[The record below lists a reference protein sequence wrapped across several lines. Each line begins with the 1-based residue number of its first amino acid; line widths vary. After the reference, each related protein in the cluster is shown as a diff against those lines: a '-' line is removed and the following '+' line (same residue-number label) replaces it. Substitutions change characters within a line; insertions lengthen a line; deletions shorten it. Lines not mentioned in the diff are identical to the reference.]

1 MKISSGSRLSPPSP
15 PSRFSVDPTGW
26 LFWFFLQ
33 CCSSVEAAHSFM
45 KLFVDEGDSKGEA
58 RVDSVSDMNRRA
70 VIIHGLKWSLHSVA

>member
-1 MKISSGSRLSPPSP
+1 
-15 PSRFSVDPTGW
+15 
-26 LFWFFLQ
+26 
-33 CCSSVEAAHSFM
+33 M